1 MDTEFGMVAHVYC
14 TGRGG
19 GEREKDR
26 GGEGGVKERWRE
38 GERVRDG
45 EGEGGE
51 WGRERGERGRRG
63 EREGEGGARALTNR
77 QSLSRVPASQ
87 ARYRINQTYTSLP
100 QLSEHVH
107 TVTPHTSERAL
118 QVCNERHRTQNK

>member
-1 MDTEFGMVAHVYC
+1 M
-14 TGRGG
+14 
-19 GEREKDR
+19 ERER
-26 GGEGGVKERWRE
+26 GESGG
-38 GERVRDG
+38 
-45 EGEGGE
+45 
-51 WGRERGERGRRG
+51 ERGERGGGGG